1 MIRAAFST
9 LVVLAMATVLATP
22 AGAHTAMLQ
31 ASPDRDGVVGGPVTV
46 IDLEFLDPITDA
58 VVSVTYNGVP
68 VAGRTTVADGKL
80 ITFALD
86 QPLSQPGR
94 YQVSYE
100 MISFDSDF
108 TTGGFFFSYDPA
120 AAPAERLELPSSS
133 DVPSIT
139 LVLAGAGLAIL
150 AGFLVV
156 AIVRIERRRRQLIVE
171 MADDEPLLR

>member
-1 MIRAAFST
+1 MIRALFST
-9 LVVLAMATVLATP
+9 VIALATTAVLAVP

-31 ASPDRDGVVGGPVTV
+31 ASPDRDAIVGGSVTV

-58 VVSVTYNGVP
+58 AVSVTYNGVP

-100 MISFDSDF
+100 MISFDTDF

-133 DVPSIT
+133 GLPTIT
-139 LVLAGAGLAIL
+139 VVLAGAGLALL
-150 AGFLVV
+150 AGFLAL
-156 AIVRIERRRRQLIVE
+156 AIVRIERRRRRLLLE